1 MNTIRSCMKESVL
14 IPVMSLFF
22 KAFYVLVNGL
32 MEFLWQQNILV
43 VLGEHQQHN
52 IAAMA
57 LWLLIPWLPNTRKNN
72 YDRLNGR
79 INIDQGIN

>member
-1 MNTIRSCMKESVL
+1 MKESVL
-14 IPVMSLFF
+14 IHVMSLFF

-57 LWLLIPWLPNTRKNN
+57 LWLLIPWLPITRKNN

>member
-1 MNTIRSCMKESVL
+1 MKESVL

-43 VLGEHQQHN
+43 VLG
-52 IAAMA
+52 
-57 LWLLIPWLPNTRKNN
+57 
-72 YDRLNGR
+72 
-79 INIDQGIN
+79 